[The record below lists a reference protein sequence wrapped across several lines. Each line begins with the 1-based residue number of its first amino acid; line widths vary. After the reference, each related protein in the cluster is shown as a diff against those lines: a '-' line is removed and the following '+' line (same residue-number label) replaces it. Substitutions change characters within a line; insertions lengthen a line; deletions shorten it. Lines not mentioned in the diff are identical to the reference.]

1 LYLDVGNAS
10 GTGVN
15 ATVPLQVIVQNRGNT
30 QISSAQLN
38 VDVGGQLTPATIT
51 GLAPNQVKE
60 ITINVPM
67 SQLTSATGAV
77 ISASVTN
84 SGPDVN
90 LLNNNLGRVLK
101 IQTAASANAPA
112 PTGLAGMGQ

>member
-1 LYLDVGNAS
+1 
-10 GTGVN
+10 
-15 ATVPLQVIVQNRGNT
+15 
-30 QISSAQLN
+30 
-38 VDVGGQLTPATIT
+38 
-51 GLAPNQVKE
+51 
-60 ITINVPM
+60 M